1 MHHILQVDL
10 AEIGP
15 FLDLPGLP
23 TSGSLAVFVAL
34 GENMSGL
41 ETKVCYVA
49 EPNGETEPSEV
60 LEPIGN
66 FTTGGLAV
74 HSVDPKALGVL
85 PRWTIDVVCLE
96 IDDDDKLVQQLAQIG
111 PRGSQSY
118 AGTYRFS
125 DVLPNG
131 RDPSH
136 WHSAQLFAQSLKQA
150 VRTEAGYKLYTRL
163 ADDKEQSLNKFLLE
177 GFPQHPNGDSPAKI
191 QANVQVEIDRYRG
204 FANRAMALKPAME
217 AAAQEIEEWAFF
229 NDPWDVMPP
238 DDRER
243 LKAYFERYAKGDY
256 NSDAGIFY
264 KSTFGSYA
272 FLHYLAD
279 ATFVEMMRGPDEIF
293 HLLPEEVQH
302 AIGAVDPEPG
312 MTHQMFGPPSWIQD
326 AASDHMGDHLLFQ
339 IIHDK
344 VLGLH
349 LGDVG
354 HIQIWISP
362 ENLAAGRWSAI
373 TATFEAH

>member
-15 FLDLPGLP
+15 FVDLPGLP
-23 TSGSLAVFVAL
+23 TSGSLTVFVAL

-49 EPNGETEPSEV
+49 EPKGETAPSEV

-74 HSVDPKALGVL
+74 HSVDPEALGTL
-85 PRWTIDVVCLE
+85 PRWTIDVACLE
-96 IDDDDKLVQQLAQIG
+96 IEDDDKLVQQLAQIA
-111 PRGSQSY
+111 PRGSPSY

-136 WHSAQLFAQSLKQA
+136 WHSAQLFAQSLDQA

-163 ADDKEQSLNKFLLE
+163 ADDKEQTLNKFRLE

-191 QANVQVEIDRYRG
+191 QENVQAEIDRYRG
-204 FANRAMALKPAME
+204 FANRATALKPTME
-217 AAAQEIEEWAFF
+217 AASKEIKEWAFA

-264 KSTFGSYA
+264 KSTSGSYA

-279 ATFVEMMRGPDEIF
+279 ATFVEMMRGPDEVF

-312 MTHQMFGPPSWIQD
+312 MTHQMFGPPGLDTGCSVRSYGGPPSVPDHSRQRPR
-326 AASDHMGDHLLFQ
+326 ASF
-339 IIHDK
+339 
-344 VLGLH
+344 
-349 LGDVG
+349 
-354 HIQIWISP
+354 
-362 ENLAAGRWSAI
+362 GRRR
-373 TATFEAH
+373 AHTDLDFTEGFGRR